1 MQSICTSTLRMIR
14 LAALSAFA
22 LLAESSLVWADETTI
37 QWVRPGVFFPVLGW
51 REPVSLENSDGADR
65 LLAGLPPRRYNCHFY
80 VKTHI
85 ECRGGTVLP
94 HFLLRRPRIDQLTES
109 YLEARG
115 YRRAGDGQA
124 QAGDVLVAGRPD
136 GRGGFHLTHSAVVVK
151 TDADGRMVAIRQK
164 FNDRLPVVDV
174 SPEEFTM
181 LYAGLHPWETHLW
194 RRPVPGWDTPGSA
207 WAGR

>member
-1 MQSICTSTLRMIR
+1 MDVPVTRIR
-14 LAALSAFA
+14 CAFPRVWRAALAVLALASSA
-22 LLAESSLVWADETTI
+22 WAGDPTV

-51 REPVSLENSDGADR
+51 REPVSLEASSGPDR
-65 LLAGLPPRRYNCHFY
+65 LLAGLPTRRYNCHYY

-94 HFLLRRPRIDQLTES
+94 RFLLGRPRVDQLTEG
-109 YLEARG
+109 YLTARG
-115 YRRAGDGQA
+115 YRRTDNAHA
-124 QAGDVLVAGRPD
+124 TVGDVLVAGRPD
-136 GRGGFHLTHSAVVVK
+136 GQGGFTMTHSAVVLEV
-151 TDADGRMVAIRQK
+151 DSAGRIQKIRQK

-174 SPEEFTM
+174 TSEEFTM
-181 LYAGLHPWETHLW
+181 LYAGLYPWETRLW